1 MKNYKLDD
9 TTILQI
15 VRLLQMGMLTGTDV
29 ADQLRTLQLSVKE
42 DTQTLVPAPDYA
54 DQFDKNVNKMVEMAE
69 AAVPTE

>member
-29 ADQLRTLQLSVKE
+29 ADQLRTLELSVKE
-42 DTQTLVPAPDYA
+42 DTRTLVPSPDYA

-69 AAVPTE
+69 AAKPTE

>member
-29 ADQLRTLQLSVKE
+29 ADQLRTLELSVKE
-42 DTQTLVPAPDYA
+42 DTRTLVPSPDYA
-54 DQFDKNVNKMVEMAE
+54 DQFDKNVNKMVEMPE
-69 AAVPTE
+69 AAKPTE

>member
-1 MKNYKLDD
+1 MKNYKLDY

-29 ADQLRTLQLSVKE
+29 ADQLRTLELSVKE
-42 DTQTLVPAPDYA
+42 DTRTLVPSPDYA

-69 AAVPTE
+69 AAKPTE